1 MAGTDRSKEASVEA
15 KGGDLAAPVM
25 ILVNPQMGENIGAA
39 CRIMLNFGLT
49 DLRLVA
55 PRDGWPNP
63 KAESMAAG
71 AKRVLDHVRIFDTTA
86 EAVADLSFVVGS
98 TARPRNLVKP
108 VSTPPGAIET
118 VRRRTAEGARCGIL
132 FGPERTGLANEDID
146 LCDQILTVP
155 LNPAFASL
163 NLAQAVALVV
173 YEWARARDEAPA
185 LKLDTGR
192 YDFAS
197 KRELEMLFEH
207 LGRAVDWSGFI
218 RSADMRGPV
227 MRNLKSLLTRAQLT
241 EQEVRT
247 LRGLLQALM
256 LRGASDEEAKS
267 FPAHE
272 QRRRAAVLAQ
282 QDGGDDEGR
291 T

>member
-1 MAGTDRSKEASVEA
+1 
-15 KGGDLAAPVM
+15 M
-25 ILVNPQMGENIGAA
+25 ILVRPQMGENIGAA

-49 DLRLVA
+49 ELRLVA

-71 AKRVLDHVRIFDTTA
+71 ARRVLDHVRIFDTTA
-86 EAVADLSFVVGS
+86 DAVADLSFVVGS

-108 VSTPPGAIET
+108 VATPQGAIQT
-118 VRRRTAEGARCGIL
+118 VRSRTAEGARCGIL

-173 YEWARARDEAPA
+173 YEWARAGDDTPA
-185 LKLDTGR
+185 VTLDTGR
-192 YDFAS
+192 YDFAP
-197 KRELEMLFEH
+197 KHELEMLFEH

-218 RSADMRGPV
+218 RSADMREPV
-227 MRNLKSLLTRAQLT
+227 MRNLKALLTRAQLT

-256 LRGASDEEAKS
+256 LRGATDEEAKS
-267 FPAHE
+267 FPEHE
-272 QRRRAAVLAQ
+272 QRRRAAIIANQ
-282 QDGGDDEGR
+282 ADGGSGQQGR
-291 T
+291 